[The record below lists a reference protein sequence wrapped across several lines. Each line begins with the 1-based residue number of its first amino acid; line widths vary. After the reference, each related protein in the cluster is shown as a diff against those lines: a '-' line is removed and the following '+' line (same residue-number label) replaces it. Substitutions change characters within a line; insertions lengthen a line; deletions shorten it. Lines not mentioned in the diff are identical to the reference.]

1 MTNTSMKKVFK
12 FVWRLLRSNLL
23 LKIVS
28 LFFAVVL
35 WSYVLTQTNPTRE
48 QSFADIP
55 LRYASQEVL
64 SAQNLAISGSF
75 SDVLDLVDVRI
86 EVNQNDIKRLSRA
99 TVDAYVDLSVINGP
113 GMYKLTVQAKPNVGQ
128 AVEISPS
135 VVVLTVYPYKTRQV
149 PVNVNVTGS
158 VADGYYAMKPE
169 ITPGVVEISGASVD
183 VDKVASAVCDID
195 LNGLTEGYNK
205 SVPIRLL
212 DSEGNDLDSARF
224 SGGQLSVIV
233 KLNVL
238 ATKVVPVD
246 VENAIMGKN
255 ELAAG
260 YEIAGITSTPESVMI
275 AGPPDVVRGVSSISL
290 MPYMISGASGS
301 VAVML
306 DYQPP
311 GGVTVLAD
319 GKAEVYVEIRE
330 ITDTRRYE
338 NVPIEMR
345 NLGPGL
351 TAYLDVTRTDVTVRA
366 GIPRLTRLKR
376 SDIVPYVDLDGKGRG
391 TYTVPVQ
398 FELPDGFAAEN
409 FSSGV
414 ATVVV
419 TIN

>member
-1 MTNTSMKKVFK
+1 MTNMKKVFE

-113 GMYKLTVQAKPNVGQ
+113 GTYKLTVQAKPNVGQ

-135 VVVLTVYPYKTRQV
+135 VVELTVYSFKTRQV
-149 PVNVNVTGS
+149 PVNVNMTGS
-158 VADGYYAMKPE
+158 VANGYYAMAPE
-169 ITPGVVEISGASVD
+169 ISPGVVEISGASVD
-183 VDKVASAVCDID
+183 VNKVASAVCDID
-195 LNGLTEGYNK
+195 LAGLTEGFNK

-212 DSEGNDLDSARF
+212 DSEGSELDSAMF
-224 SGGQLSVIV
+224 SGGQSSVIV
-233 KLNVL
+233 KLDVL

-246 VENAIMGKN
+246 VESAIMGQN

-260 YEIAGITSTPESVMI
+260 YEIAGITSTPDSVMI
-275 AGPPDVVRGVSSISL
+275 AGKPDVIRGVSSISL
-290 MPYMISGASGS
+290 MPYMVGGASGS

-311 GGVTVLAD
+311 EGVSVLAE
-319 GKAEVYVEIRE
+319 GKAQVYVEIRP
-330 ITDTRRYE
+330 ITDTRRYDS
-338 NVPIEMR
+338 VAIEAR
-345 NLGPGL
+345 NLASGL
-351 TAYLDVTRTDVTVRA
+351 AAHLEVTRTDVTVMA
-366 GIPRLTRLKR
+366 GIPQLSRLKR
-376 SDIVPYVDLDGKGRG
+376 ADIVPYVDLDGKGRG

-398 FELPDGFAAEN
+398 FELPDGFTAEN
-409 FSSGV
+409 FSSDV
-414 ATVVV
+414 ATVAV
-419 TIN
+419 TIS